1 MRVDS
6 EKIKMKIIEAA
17 KTIFTERG
25 VTNTTLRAIA
35 AEAGMSNG
43 ALYYY
48 YNSKDQ
54 LLYEIM
60 DRASS
65 ESTKLATE
73 ISQKELSHEELK
85 NRIRNLSVKQVA
97 KTDENK
103 LFFYLATEAIM
114 GKLDLKAKFT
124 EKYQSWV
131 DGIEDV
137 LVGYYEV
144 PKSPM
149 SRAIAMI
156 LNAAIDGFSLQKLLG
171 VDKED
176 DIKAVIRL
184 GDLLLKND
192 PNSAIEEF
200 RGNTTQRQ

>member
-1 MRVDS
+1 MRADT

-54 LLYEIM
+54 ILYEIM

-65 ESTKLATE
+65 ESTKLAAE
-73 ISQKELSHEELK
+73 ISQKELDRDELK
-85 NRIRNLSVKQVA
+85 ERIKNLSVKQVA

-103 LFFYLATEAIM
+103 LFFYLATEAMM
-114 GKLDLKAKFT
+114 GKLDLKSKFT

-144 PKSPM
+144 PKSAM

-156 LNAAIDGFSLQKLLG
+156 LNAAIDGFSLQKLLE
-171 VDKED
+171 VDKEE

-192 PNSAIEEF
+192 PNAAIEEF
-200 RGNTTQRQ
+200 RGNTSRQQ